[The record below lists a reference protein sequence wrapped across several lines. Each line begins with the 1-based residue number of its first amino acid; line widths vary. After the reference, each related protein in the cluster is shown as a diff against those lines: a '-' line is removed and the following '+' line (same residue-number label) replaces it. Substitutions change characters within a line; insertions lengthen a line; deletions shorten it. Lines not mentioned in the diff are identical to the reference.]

1 MEAGTWLALVVLL
14 LFVLAAA
21 AMVTRVVPAL
31 LALPV
36 LAAAIAVT
44 AAAFDTDLGAAQA
57 LGVVMQQGSTL
68 LAEAMIVS
76 LLGGSLSFLLHK
88 SGVAERIVKSG
99 AELFGEDPLV
109 VSVLAIALIALLFTT
124 IGGLG
129 AIVLVAMIVLPL
141 LATLGIEGAVAGGI
155 LLFGISLGGLLNPGN
170 WVVHETVLKVPRET
184 VEQFALTA
192 FALTFV
198 AALLFIVVELA
209 RARLIRLASR
219 STLLVVGGAAL
230 VLAGL
235 AWASPR
241 MGDWRAWAIP
251 SLWLVLGASV
261 LLMVGDLVRRA
272 PRWKLDS
279 AAIRPWAFAAPL
291 VPLLLVLVARLPAP
305 AAFVVGIAYASLSTA
320 RPGSLRLL
328 IQSMI
333 SGAQASMAAVVLMIG
348 IGMLVVAVK
357 GPSGSAAWP
366 IQTALLPLVEAV
378 TPTSPLAYVLLFGL
392 AAPLALWRGPLNTW
406 GLGYGVA
413 GVLATSGQLP
423 AAAITAMLISVG
435 QVQGIC
441 DPTNTQNAWLAAEL
455 KVDVHTLLART
466 LPYAWALAFAGLI
479 AGAIYYM
486 A

>member
-1 MEAGTWLALVVLL
+1 MDGGLLAFVVLALFAV
-14 LFVLAAA
+14 AAA
-21 AMVTRVVPAL
+21 AMVTRTVPAL

-36 LAAAIAVT
+36 LAAAVAL
-44 AAAFDTDLGAAQA
+44 AAAGASDQLDAAQS
-57 LGVVMQQGSTL
+57 LGVVLQQGSTL
-68 LAEAMIVS
+68 LAEAMVVS

-109 VSVLAIALIALLFTT
+109 VSVLAIALVALLFTT

-184 VEQFALTA
+184 VEQFALVA

-198 AALLFIVVELA
+198 AALCFIVVELA
-209 RARLIRLASR
+209 RARLIRIASR
-219 STLLVVGGAAL
+219 STFGVVGGAAL

-235 AWASPR
+235 AWLAPR
-241 MGDWRAWAIP
+241 AGDWRAWAAP
-251 SLWLVLGASV
+251 ALWIVLAAATLAMLV
-261 LLMVGDLVRRA
+261 DLVRRA
-272 PRWKLDS
+272 PRWRLDQT
-279 AAIRPWAFAAPL
+279 AMRPWAYAAPL
-291 VPLLLVLVARLPAP
+291 VPLLLVLVARVPAP
-305 AAFVVGIAYASLSTA
+305 AAFVLGIGYASLSTA

-328 IQSMI
+328 VQSMI
-333 SGAQASMAAVVLMIG
+333 TGAQASMAAVVLMIG

-357 GPSGSAAWP
+357 GPNGMESWP
-366 IQTALLPLVEAV
+366 VQEALKPLVAAV
-378 TPTSPLAYVLLFGL
+378 TPSSAWGYIVVFGL

-406 GLGYGVA
+406 GLGFGVA
-413 GVLATSGQLP
+413 GVLAKSGLLPP
-423 AAAITAMLISVG
+423 AAIAAMLISVG

-455 KVDVHTLLART
+455 KVDVHELLRRT
-466 LPYAWALAFAGLI
+466 LPYAWALAFAGLV
-479 AGAIYYM
+479 AGA
-486 A
+486 ALHLA